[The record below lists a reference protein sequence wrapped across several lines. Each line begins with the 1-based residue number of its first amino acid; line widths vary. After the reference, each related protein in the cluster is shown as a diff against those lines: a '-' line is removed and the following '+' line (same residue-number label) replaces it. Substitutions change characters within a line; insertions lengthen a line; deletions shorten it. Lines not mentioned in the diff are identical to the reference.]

1 MKGKAMITPTSY
13 DKRQWSILAAEAFRR
28 HSYSIAMLFSMVA
41 KLPAG
46 TAMDVRRYDE
56 LQNIYRH
63 WLVFGEL
70 GG

>member
-1 MKGKAMITPTSY
+1 MVHITQHE
-13 DKRQWSILAAEAFRR
+13 KREWARLAAAAFRV
-28 HSYSIAMLFSMVA
+28 HCNSIGALFAAMA

-46 TAMDVRRYDE
+46 TAVDVRRYDQ

>member
-1 MKGKAMITPTSY
+1 MITPTTY
-13 DKRQWSILAAEAFRR
+13 DKRQWAVLAKEAFRR
-28 HSYSIAMLFSMVA
+28 HCYSIALLFSAMA

-46 TAMDVRRYDE
+46 TSIDVRRYDE